1 MFGSGITVIAII
13 GLVTLSVGGV
23 LYALLYPLLSSTART
38 EKRMASISEKGGTQN
53 RRGGDGEQ
61 RRKSVQDRLKEL
73 EEKQKRQAKKKSS
86 PPLWMRL
93 QRAGL
98 TWSKPKYYVFSTFC
112 AVMALALGLIAGA
125 PIYVAGGLAI
135 VGFIGFPS
143 WVIKYLSK
151 RREKKF
157 LKEFPNS
164 VDVIVRGVKAGLPL
178 GDCLQIIA
186 RESQEP
192 VRTEFKRI
200 IDSQTMGVPL
210 HSAIIKLYEN
220 VPLAESNFFAIVI
233 SIQQQAGGNLSEALS
248 NLSKVLR
255 DRRKLKAK
263 IVAVSQEAKASAAII
278 GSLPI
283 IVMLLVYLTTPAYIM
298 LLFTET
304 AGNIILGVSA
314 CWMFIGVMVMR
325 KMINFDF

>member
-1 MFGSGITVIAII
+1 MFGSGVTVLAIV
-13 GLVTLSVGGV
+13 GLIVLSVGGV
-23 LYALLYPLLSSTART
+23 LYALLYPLLSSTARA
-38 EKRMASISEKGGTQN
+38 EKRMASIKDRDAKQS
-53 RRGGDGEQ
+53 RRGNDGDQ

-73 EEKQKRQAKKKSS
+73 EEKQKQQAKKKAS

-98 TWSKPKYYVFSTFC
+98 SWSKPKYYVFSTFC
-112 AVMALALGLIAGA
+112 AAGALILALFFGA

-135 VGFIGFPS
+135 VGFIGFPN
-143 WVIKYLSK
+143 WFIKFLRK
-151 RREKKF
+151 RREKRF
-157 LKEFPNS
+157 LNEFPNA

-178 GDCLQIIA
+178 GDCLQIIS
-186 RESQEP
+186 RESEEP
-192 VRTEFKRI
+192 VRTEFRRI
-200 IDSQTMGVPL
+200 IETQTMGVPL
-210 HSAIIKLYEN
+210 HTAIGKLYES

-255 DRRKLKAK
+255 ERKKLKAK
-263 IVAVSQEAKASAAII
+263 IIAVSQEAKASAAII

-283 IVMLLVYLTTPAYIM
+283 IVMLLVYLTTPAYIK

-314 CWMFIGVMVMR
+314 CWMFIGVMVMK